1 MRHSLKFITAAGAAL
16 ALVGCLNG
24 AETQS
29 EARIAQEKRVE
40 FINESSMSV
49 AEAAGLQASNPFH
62 DEIVKSLDALG
73 CPKLSRLFTDLLD
86 YQGSVERPL
95 PASFVDYL
103 ACFGVSGSGTPDDI
117 DVVYAKFEDPVAL
130 LDCICGGSG
139 LSELLEGKIELFS
152 VQASA
157 AAEAFSASNSKPADT
172 YNGSSTKPADVYN
185 GSSSK
190 PADTFSN

>member
-49 AEAAGLQASNPFH
+49 AEAAGLKASNPFH

-73 CPKLSRLFTDLLD
+73 CPKLSRLFTDLMD

-117 DVVYAKFEDPVAL
+117 DVVYTKFEDPVAL

-139 LSELLEGKIELFS
+139 LSDLYFGGNFNLTTFQGS
-152 VQASA
+152 TSA
-157 AAEAFSASNSKPADT
+157 AAGTAFDGKSASGGGSAFDGKNSSGAGKPF
-172 YNGSSTKPADVYN
+172 GK
-185 GSSSK
+185 
-190 PADTFSN
+190 